1 MSKFRKTPG
10 IRCAQSKKGTVQDHD
25 ANLGIGLVFKGC
37 QEPLDMQDNSAIIL
51 DGKETSARAWGIIV
65 TVQARDRW

>member
-1 MSKFRKTPG
+1 MSKFRKIPG